1 MLTVHIGGRV
11 DTVFEV
17 EDVIVVIDV
26 LENDELTNDDKV
38 ENVVNVTPVDSVYV
52 IGGANG

>member
-1 MLTVHIGGRV
+1 MLTVHIGGSV
-11 DTVFEV
+11 DIVFEL

>member
-1 MLTVHIGGRV
+1 MLTVHIGGSV
-11 DTVFEV
+11 EIVFEL
-17 EDVIVVIDV
+17 EDVIVVNDV

>member
-1 MLTVHIGGRV
+1 LTVHIGGSV
-11 DTVFEV
+11 DIVFEV